1 MHGYDRD
8 MQRWRTTSTR
18 RDIRFYGM
26 VLYTIGVACLLAYAL
41 VRQLGDDG
49 ADAPL
54 RLGHDSTLSR
64 SASS

>member
-1 MHGYDRD
+1 MHGYDQD